1 MPLPARIPALLA
13 AAAAALSGGL
23 ALAGSASAQSSSD
36 FFSIIP
42 RVAPRV
48 DVAQGAAFPLAAR
61 DSSGISFAESWR
73 LLPAP
78 DGHVF
83 IVNRLLKDG
92 TTQMAIDTQDT
103 VNRGPSDPG
112 EGAAAGTSPLDR
124 SVSQQWKEQRVTFG
138 GVYQHSI
145 LVNRFTKRKL
155 AFNGSGFVPA
165 YSQKANAGPLS
176 DFVIKK
182 LG

>member
-1 MPLPARIPALLA
+1 MPSRIPALLGVT
-13 AAAAALSGGL
+13 AAALSAGV

-36 FFSIIP
+36 FHSIIP

-83 IVNRLLKDG
+83 IVNRLLKNG

-103 VNRGPSDPG
+103 AKRGPSDPG
-112 EGAAAGTSPLDR
+112 EGAAVGTSPLDR
-124 SVSQQWKEQRVTFG
+124 SVSQQWKEQRVSFG
-138 GVYQHSI
+138 GVYQHSV
-145 LVNRFTKRKL
+145 LTNRFTKRKL
-155 AFNGSGFVPA
+155 TFNGSGANPA
-165 YSQKANAGPLS
+165 YSQKSNGGPLS
-176 DFVIKK
+176 EFVIKK